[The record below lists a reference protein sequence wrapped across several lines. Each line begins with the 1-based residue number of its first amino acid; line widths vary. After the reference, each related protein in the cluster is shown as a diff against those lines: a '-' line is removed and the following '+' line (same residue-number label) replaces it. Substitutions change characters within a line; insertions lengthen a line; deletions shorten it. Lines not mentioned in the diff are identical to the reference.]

1 MPAVS
6 PVRRRSGADSSDA
19 WELHRAN
26 TERPSDDI
34 AFANPLRPLPFSF
47 RFLTE
52 NVFGRNRGVFVCS
65 RSTRKNHRAL
75 D

>member
-52 NVFGRNRGVFVCS
+52 MSLAEIVGFLS
-65 RSTRKNHRAL
+65 AHAL
-75 D
+75 LAKIIEP